1 LRCCAR
7 ACPIAWHRHHAI
19 PLDRQFEKRLGAGRA
34 CDVPGQEIDLSPAS
48 RLSNSTLQLGA
59 NPLSVSQDE
68 VSQRIARL
76 ALSLQTLLIGE
87 QQRIP
92 ARPAR
97 ASVRTT
103 HSGTLFTSIVAGAA
117 RWLILRT
124 CLAVSAQT
132 PEERRRFSTLER
144 LLGMRPSQDGLRRAF
159 LDGPLMR
166 CARNLRENGRPL
178 SGLRSHTT
186 STHLQKAIA
195 FAWPQQPIHHHGN
208 PRPWSAVRLYCWAAS
223 TTVPVPPF
231 WNAPGEAC
239 RSAARTMRP
248 STIAAAARAAS
259 TARTSSGE
267 R

>member
-1 LRCCAR
+1 VDSN
-7 ACPIAWHRHHAI
+7 I
-19 PLDRQFEKRLGAGRA
+19 E
-34 CDVPGQEIDLSPAS
+34 AS
-48 RLSNSTLQLGA
+48 
-59 NPLSVSQDE
+59 PLSVSQDE